1 MHLTSKLGSFQLAGF
16 FENKKASGD
25 MKVADVNYDLELN
38 EVELQAVTK
47 SMLDLKIAA
56 KEAATEILP
65 LVQDF
70 IVNITNSISREM
82 VNFHQIRH
90 SQRMEMRKL
99 EEEISTSRRE
109 QEMKPSR

>member
-38 EVELQAVTK
+38 EVELQAITK

-56 KEAATEILP
+56 KEACVEILP
-65 LVQDF
+65 LVQEF
-70 IVNITNSISREM
+70 IVNISSAVRREM
-82 VNFHQIRH
+82 VNYHQIRH
-90 SQRMEMRKL
+90 SQKMEARKL
-99 EEEISTSRRE
+99 EEEILVSHREYETTHSR
-109 QEMKPSR
+109 